1 MSQFSH
7 RSSASIQRA
16 RSRTTRLL
24 WALLMSISLATLW
37 TPQEAEA
44 HAWAKQ
50 KPVLFLSAEVSD
62 TLLKLTICLPAPL
75 LNQVLNQPID
85 PNYTLKPEQ
94 QEALSSELERYFQ
107 THNPILVD
115 GLRALPNLSALDLVL
130 SAPLTEVEAAPLSE
144 GVKLHSGNEG
154 AAIMTFEVGLKTPP
168 KLISLTWDSEHLWVK
183 MGKLRPGQLSSKV
196 MPGVFVYQD
205 ELTPIKLTPEDPEQL
220 WRPLGP
226 KLKAPPPSALTLTPP
241 PPPESLKDHPA
252 LLALWAVLLILGI
265 GALKADRRALGLTLT
280 LLCGASP
287 VTLWLSP
294 NAPKLWAVEGDQL
307 TDEELRA
314 IFELLH
320 QNIYRAFDYERDEEI
335 YDALSQSVTG
345 PLLDWTFQEM
355 FRSLIL
361 QDEGGAKAKV
371 SVVKP
376 LSWELTSLNERERRA
391 LSSGDSGE
399 PERIIQKTGAFAAQ
413 YRWRVIGEV
422 THWGHSHRRVND
434 YEARYAV
441 AHGPEGWR
449 IFSARSRGSA
459 RRPELEGGL

>member
-1 MSQFSH
+1 MSQFSQH
-7 RSSASIQRA
+7 TRASTGDLQ
-16 RSRTTRLL
+16 SLGSRLL
-24 WALLMSISLATLW
+24 CALLISISLATLY
-37 TPQEAEA
+37 TPHEASA

-62 TLLKLTICLPAPL
+62 TLLKLTICLPTPL
-75 LNQVLNQPID
+75 LNQVLTQPID
-85 PNYTLKPEQ
+85 PNYTLNPEQ
-94 QEALSSELERYFQ
+94 QEALSRELERYFQ
-107 THNPILVD
+107 THNPLLID
-115 GLRALPNLSALDLVL
+115 GLRALPNLSGLDLVL
-130 SAPLTEVEAAPLSE
+130 SAPLAEVEAAPLSE

-154 AAIMTFEVGLKTPP
+154 AAIMTFEVGLKAPP
-168 KLISLTWDSEHLWVK
+168 KLISLTWDSEPLWVK
-183 MGKLRPGQLSSKV
+183 MGKRRAGQLSSKV

-226 KLKAPPPSALTLTPP
+226 RLKAPPPRALTLTPP

-252 LLALWAVLLILGI
+252 LLALWAGVLILGVY
-265 GALKADRRALGLTLT
+265 ALRAHRRALGLTLT
-280 LLCGASP
+280 LLCGSTPIALS
-287 VTLWLSP
+287 LSP
-294 NAPKLWAVEGDQL
+294 NAPKLWATEGDAL

-376 LSWELTSLNERERRA
+376 LSWERTPLNGRERRA
-391 LSSGDSGE
+391 LSSSESGE
-399 PERIIQKTGAFAAQ
+399 AERVIQETGAFGVR